1 MINNIVDTAK
11 NLESL
16 SGTITDE
23 KDQSVLGALFSI
35 IEPNEENS
43 INKDELP
50 KEFVVVLEEKKI
62 VDYISNIIPNFEN
75 KKINI
80 SDIRKIDEALQ
91 IDESLNPSE
100 KIQILNFAKIGLNK
114 GKVKNLILSNQKGF
128 QSLKVKQPDQINN
141 KVDLKADLKVNIK
154 LEIKPY
160 LKVNV
165 KSEIKPDGK
174 VNDKPDLNPDLKPD
188 IKLNLKI
195 DNNTKVNIAV
205 DGNKNL
211 VKDNK
216 LDLSSDKSSKNDN
229 FNFVKKIKKNNHPNK
244 LYQMDSINK
253 NKFSIIKENLVQIDN
268 KNINNNLIPVLSND
282 VNDNLRS
289 NKLFDKRNN
298 TPSVNVNAHP
308 ISTNNNSHNQYSQ
321 NNSSE
326 FLNNGYNSVLENLLD
341 HLDLTQKG
349 WTSKLAS
356 RIQNAFVN
364 GGEEIEFN
372 LKPKNL
378 GVLKISLT
386 LKQGLGQVKI
396 ITENSFVTNALQ
408 QNESLL
414 QKLFN
419 DQGIN
424 LDFTAH
430 NGNQNSGSKNNFD
443 HNGENPKENKR
454 NNAHLT
460 EVGLENNGDED
471 TNNSSR
477 HIVNVIA

>member
-1 MINNIVDTAK
+1 
-11 NLESL
+11 
-16 SGTITDE
+16 
-23 KDQSVLGALFSI
+23 
-35 IEPNEENS
+35 
-43 INKDELP
+43 
-50 KEFVVVLEEKKI
+50 
-62 VDYISNIIPNFEN
+62 
-75 KKINI
+75 
-80 SDIRKIDEALQ
+80 
-91 IDESLNPSE
+91 
-100 KIQILNFAKIGLNK
+100 
-114 GKVKNLILSNQKGF
+114 
-128 QSLKVKQPDQINN
+128 
-141 KVDLKADLKVNIK
+141 
-154 LEIKPY
+154 
-160 LKVNV
+160 
-165 KSEIKPDGK
+165 
-174 VNDKPDLNPDLKPD
+174 
-188 IKLNLKI
+188 
-195 DNNTKVNIAV
+195 
-205 DGNKNL
+205 
-211 VKDNK
+211 
-216 LDLSSDKSSKNDN
+216 
-229 FNFVKKIKKNNHPNK
+229 
-244 LYQMDSINK
+244 MDSINK

-298 TPSVNVNAHP
+298 SPSVNVNAHP

-443 HNGENPKENKR
+443 HNGENSKDNKR
-454 NNAHLT
+454 NDTHLT
-460 EVGLENNGDED
+460 KVDSENNGDED
-471 TNNSSR
+471 TKNSSR

>member
-23 KDQSVLGALFSI
+23 KDPSVLGALFSI

-50 KEFVVVLEEKKI
+50 KEFVIELEEKKI

-75 KKINI
+75 KKINL

-114 GKVKNLILSNQKGF
+114 GKIKNLILSNQKGF
-128 QSLKVKQPDQINN
+128 QSLKIKQPNLIKN
-141 KVDLKADLKVNIK
+141 KVDLKTDLKVNIK
-154 LEIKPY
+154 PEIKPDLKTD

-165 KSEIKPDGK
+165 KSDIKTDLKTDIKPD
-174 VNDKPDLNPDLKPD
+174 
-188 IKLNLKI
+188 LKI
-195 DNNTKVNIAV
+195 DNNTKVKIVV

-216 LDLSSDKSSKNDN
+216 LDLSSDKNSKNDN

-298 TPSVNVNAHP
+298 SPSVNVNAHP

-443 HNGENPKENKR
+443 HNGENSKDNKR
-454 NNAHLT
+454 NDTHLT
-460 EVGLENNGDED
+460 KVDSENNGDED
-471 TNNSSR
+471 TKNSSR

>member
-1 MINNIVDTAK
+1 
-11 NLESL
+11 
-16 SGTITDE
+16 
-23 KDQSVLGALFSI
+23 
-35 IEPNEENS
+35 
-43 INKDELP
+43 
-50 KEFVVVLEEKKI
+50 
-62 VDYISNIIPNFEN
+62 
-75 KKINI
+75 
-80 SDIRKIDEALQ
+80 
-91 IDESLNPSE
+91 
-100 KIQILNFAKIGLNK
+100 
-114 GKVKNLILSNQKGF
+114 
-128 QSLKVKQPDQINN
+128 
-141 KVDLKADLKVNIK
+141 
-154 LEIKPY
+154 
-160 LKVNV
+160 
-165 KSEIKPDGK
+165 
-174 VNDKPDLNPDLKPD
+174 
-188 IKLNLKI
+188 
-195 DNNTKVNIAV
+195 
-205 DGNKNL
+205 
-211 VKDNK
+211 
-216 LDLSSDKSSKNDN
+216 
-229 FNFVKKIKKNNHPNK
+229 
-244 LYQMDSINK
+244 MDSINK
-253 NKFSIIKENLVQIDN
+253 NNFSIIKENFVQIDN

-298 TPSVNVNAHP
+298 SPSVNVNAHP
-308 ISTNNNSHNQYSQ
+308 ISTNNNAHNQYSQ

-443 HNGENPKENKR
+443 HNGENSKENKR
-454 NNAHLT
+454 NDTDLT

>member
-1 MINNIVDTAK
+1 MENKMINNIVDTAK

-23 KDQSVLGALFSI
+23 KDPSVLGALFSI

-50 KEFVVVLEEKKI
+50 KEFVIELEEKKI

-75 KKINI
+75 KKINL

-114 GKVKNLILSNQKGF
+114 GKIKNLILSNQKGF
-128 QSLKVKQPDQINN
+128 QSLKIKQPNLIKN
-141 KVDLKADLKVNIK
+141 KVDLKTDLKVNIK
-154 LEIKPY
+154 PEIKPDLKTD

-165 KSEIKPDGK
+165 KSDIKTDLKTDIKPD
-174 VNDKPDLNPDLKPD
+174 
-188 IKLNLKI
+188 LKI
-195 DNNTKVNIAV
+195 DNNTKVKIVV

-216 LDLSSDKSSKNDN
+216 LDLSSDKNSKNDN

-298 TPSVNVNAHP
+298 SPSVNVNAHP

-443 HNGENPKENKR
+443 HNGENSKDNKR
-454 NNAHLT
+454 NDTHLT
-460 EVGLENNGDED
+460 KVDSENNGDED
-471 TNNSSR
+471 TKNSSR

>member
-1 MINNIVDTAK
+1 MQNFMENKMINNIVDTAK

-23 KDQSVLGALFSI
+23 KDPSVLGALFSI

-50 KEFVVVLEEKKI
+50 KEFVIELEEKKI

-75 KKINI
+75 KKINL

-114 GKVKNLILSNQKGF
+114 GKIKNLILSNQKGF
-128 QSLKVKQPDQINN
+128 QSLKIKQPNLIKN
-141 KVDLKADLKVNIK
+141 KVDLKTDLKVNIK
-154 LEIKPY
+154 P
-160 LKVNV
+160 
-165 KSEIKPDGK
+165 EIKPDLK
-174 VNDKPDLNPDLKPD
+174 TDLKLDIKPDL
-188 IKLNLKI
+188 KI
-195 DNNTKVNIAV
+195 ENNTKVNIAV

-298 TPSVNVNAHP
+298 SPSVNVNAHP

-424 LDFTAH
+424 LDFTAY

-454 NNAHLT
+454 NDTHLT